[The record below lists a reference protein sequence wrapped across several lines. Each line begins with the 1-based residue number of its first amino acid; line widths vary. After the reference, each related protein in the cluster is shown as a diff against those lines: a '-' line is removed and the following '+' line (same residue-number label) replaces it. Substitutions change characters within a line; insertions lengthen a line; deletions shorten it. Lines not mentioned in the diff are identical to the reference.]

1 MAIKVQGTTIID
13 DDKSIK
19 NAFTVYQQNTNNAV
33 FWGNFNRISSNTTLA
48 NSHNNMSIGPIE
60 IADNVVVTIATDANW
75 VIV

>member
-19 NAFTVYQQNTNNAV
+19 NAFTIYQQSVNNAV
-33 FWGNFNRISSNTTLA
+33 FWGNFNFISSNTTLA

-60 IADNVVVTIATDANW
+60 IANNVVVTIAADANW
-75 VIV
+75 VII